1 MSFDFPLILDGA
13 GRVATG
19 ERESRLARA
28 VISSLFTWAR
38 ARDGDELPT
47 PESPRMGFWGDT
59 YSPVT
64 GDRWGSRLW
73 LLARETL
80 TASTVA
86 KARDLAKEAL
96 EWMVVDKVAER
107 IQVEAT
113 RNGGKVEVLAAT
125 EVKVT
130 TAKII
135 LQANVEVVGKT
146 TFTGE
151 VWANGKRIDN
161 THKHPLPG
169 GGQTLEVL

>member
-1 MSFDFPLILDGA
+1 MRKALAS
-13 GRVATG
+13 VARG
-19 ERESRLARA
+19 LGNLLARA
-28 VISSLFTWAR
+28 V
-38 ARDGDELPT
+38 
-47 PESPRMGFWGDT
+47 
-59 YSPVT
+59 
-64 GDRWGSRLW
+64 
-73 LLARETL
+73 L
-80 TASTVA
+80 TAVPRQGKLQSLQVA
-86 KARDLAKEAL
+86 LLEGEAKEGVELFEPYGLTGVAL
-96 EWMVVDKVAER
+96 PGAEGLIAFLGGHRTHGVALVQTDRRYRPVDLEAGEVALFNHEGTRVVL
-107 IQVEAT
+107 

-130 TAKII
+130 TAKVI